1 MPMTGRR
8 CFRLPLPQ
16 DGRLGGPKR
25 PSIDGAERVRM
36 LGMSGRALSFGVR
49 AQAYERFRLGYPA
62 ALADMVMTYAGQ
74 PVRTALEI
82 GAGTGKATRLFAER
96 GITVTA
102 TEPDAAML
110 AELRKNV
117 PANVI
122 TVRAGFEDL
131 RPAETYGL
139 VYAAL
144 PPLPGLIRQS

>member
-1 MPMTGRR
+1 
-8 CFRLPLPQ
+8 
-16 DGRLGGPKR
+16 
-25 PSIDGAERVRM
+25 
-36 LGMSGRALSFGVR
+36 
-49 AQAYERFRLGYPA
+49 
-62 ALADMVMTYAGQ
+62 
-74 PVRTALEI
+74 
-82 GAGTGKATRLFAER
+82 
-96 GITVTA
+96 
-102 TEPDAAML
+102 ML